1 MKNILSI
8 MVILL
13 GFGFSFA
20 QNKPIVNDKASKH
33 KNINFEKWSQELDLS
48 EAQKKQ
54 ILDIKSKYNSDI
66 TALRTSG
73 TLDEQQAQSLFEK
86 QESDVKKVLTT
97 SQLEKS
103 NLIELR
109 KSKERNKSSVPNS
122 TNK

>member
-1 MKNILSI
+1 

-54 ILDIKSKYNSDI
+54 ILEIKSKYNSDI

-86 QESDVKKVLTT
+86 QESDVKKALTP